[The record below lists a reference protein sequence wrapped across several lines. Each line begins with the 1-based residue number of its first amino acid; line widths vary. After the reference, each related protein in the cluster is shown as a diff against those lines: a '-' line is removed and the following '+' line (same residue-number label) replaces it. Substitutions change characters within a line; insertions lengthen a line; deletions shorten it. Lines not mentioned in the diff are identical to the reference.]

1 MAADVVPFGTCSAYR
16 KEMEDSDLHR
26 LEAELDNIQEENDLV
41 LLAAEV
47 EKDLR
52 KIVEKE
58 VGHSGP
64 ESSRK
69 RLRGVTEYSY
79 NLVGHVYGDP
89 RPTTRRCKVNSI
101 TGNIAISE
109 QGSYLFQYIL

>member
-1 MAADVVPFGTCSAYR
+1 
-16 KEMEDSDLHR
+16 

-79 NLVGHVYGDP
+79 NLVGRVYGDP
-89 RPTTRRCKVNSI
+89 RPTTRRCKVNST

-109 QGSYLFQYIL
+109 QDPVVEELDEGPIVESTTAVDSGE